1 MAQID
6 FQEVGI
12 LGAGT
17 IGSSWASFFASK
29 GLSVKYFD
37 AVAEVQS
44 KAGPRIESGLSFLQA
59 NGLAAEEDC
68 EKGRHALRPAAS
80 VEEVADG
87 MDFIQESATEDYDIK
102 KRVLAD
108 AERAAPEGA
117 IIASSSSG
125 LLMTQ
130 LQKALTRPE
139 QTLIAHPFN
148 PPHLVPLVELVPGEE
163 TSGATLDR
171 VCEFFVTLGKVP
183 VRLKKETPGHIA
195 NRLAAALWREAIDL
209 VASGVAD
216 VEEVDKALHAG
227 PGLRWA
233 IMGQHMIYHLG
244 GGDAGYRGFIEHI
257 GRTFEQ
263 YWETMA
269 NWSQIPED
277 ARDAVIDGVES
288 AAEGRSM
295 PELAAW
301 RDDRLVRL
309 LKALRD

>member
-1 MAQID
+1 MADTDLQK
-6 FQEVGI
+6 VGI

-17 IGSSWASFFASK
+17 IGSSWAGFFASK
-29 GLSVKYFD
+29 GLSVRYFD
-37 AVAEVQS
+37 AVEDTQA
-44 KAGPRIESGLSFLQA
+44 KAGPRIEGALSFLQA
-59 NGLAAEEDC
+59 NALATLDDC
-68 EKGRHALRPAAS
+68 EKGRRALQPVGS
-80 VEEVADG
+80 VEELADG
-87 MDFIQESATEDYDIK
+87 VDFIQESATEDYDVK
-102 KRVLAD
+102 KRVLAE

-125 LLMTQ
+125 LLMTE
-130 LQKALTRPE
+130 LQKALARPE

-148 PPHLVPLVELVPGEE
+148 PPHLVPLVELVPGRE
-163 TSGATLDR
+163 TSEATLDR
-171 VCEFFVTLGKVP
+171 VRGFFAALGKVP
-183 VRLKKETPGHIA
+183 VRLKRETPGHIA

-257 GRTFEQ
+257 GKTFEQ

-277 ARDAVIDGVES
+277 AREAVIDGVER
-288 AAEGRSM
+288 AAQGRSM

-301 RDDRLVRL
+301 RDEKLVKL